1 MGPVLLHRP
10 EFSAPASVA
19 SRQRRTF
26 RPTPPQVQRTTDLS
40 PADLSLGKPSP
51 KATRVPTGTAEH
63 HSALK
68 QHLEW
73 PRKGA
78 RGAKTRALAIFGG
91 AVSFHRQSEVWHGLK
106 TGKEACV
113 FASFAR
119 FCGKLTAYFRK
130 LTPKPRPCLQFQRS
144 SFQLFN
150 PGAVSG
156 TA

>member
-1 MGPVLLHRP
+1 MPFHPG
-10 EFSAPASVA
+10 SAPFLLSAFEISA
-19 SRQRRTF
+19 FPIKSSG
-26 RPTPPQVQRTTDLS
+26 RPTLAPC
-40 PADLSLGKPSP
+40 PAIAAWATAEADSSLGKPPP
-51 KATRVPTGTAEH
+51 KATRVPAGTAEH

-91 AVSFHRQSEVWHGLK
+91 SVSYHLPGEVWHGLK

-119 FCGKLTAYFRK
+119 FLG
-130 LTPKPRPCLQFQRS
+130 
-144 SFQLFN
+144 N
-150 PGAVSG
+150 
-156 TA
+156 